1 MAKPFLKWV
10 GGKRQLLPF
19 LIPRMP
25 KRYYHY
31 YEPFAGG
38 GALFFSV
45 KPHSATLSDICHP
58 LMVTYRQIQ
67 GNPHRVLEELHQL
80 NDTLVLQGAKFYY
93 FVRDEFNR
101 KLREGTS
108 DAAMAAMMIF
118 LNRHTFN
125 GLWRVNQKGEFNAPF
140 NGSFH
145 EGFHNADILEAS
157 RALQNVKLKE
167 KDFGF
172 VESEAK
178 AGDFVFFDSPYAPL
192 DGGSFTAYDAAG
204 FQEKDHIRLARLF
217 QTLAERGVYCLAT
230 NHNTAFVRELYGDFQ
245 MTVVPAKR
253 MINCKGDRRTGEEV
267 IIQSY

>member
-1 MAKPFLKWV
+1 M
-10 GGKRQLLPF
+10 
-19 LIPRMP
+19 
-25 KRYYHY
+25 
-31 YEPFAGG
+31 
-38 GALFFSV
+38 FFSL

-80 NDTLVLQGAKFYY
+80 NDTLVMQGAKFYY
-93 FVRDEFNR
+93 FIRDEFNR
-101 KLREGTS
+101 RLQEGAS
-108 DAAMAAMMIF
+108 DATTAAMMIF

-140 NGSFH
+140 NGSFR
-145 EGFHNADILEAS
+145 EGFHDTDILEAS
-157 RALQNVKLKE
+157 HVLQNVKLKE

-172 VESEAK
+172 VESEAQ

-192 DGGSFTAYDAAG
+192 DNGSFSAYQPGG
-204 FQEKDHIRLARLF
+204 FQKNDHIRLARLF

-230 NHNTAFVRELYGDFQ
+230 NHNTPFVRELYGDFQ